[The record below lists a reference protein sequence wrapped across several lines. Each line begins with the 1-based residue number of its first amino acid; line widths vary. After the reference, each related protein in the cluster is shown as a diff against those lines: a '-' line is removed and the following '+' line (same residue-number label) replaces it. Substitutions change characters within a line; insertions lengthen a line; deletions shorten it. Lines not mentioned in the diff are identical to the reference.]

1 MKRVFPGIALCGI
14 ALCLALIG
22 CSDKDDA
29 AGNKTGAAPAA
40 DLAAGKALAEK
51 ECKGCHGL
59 DGKGVAPGIPNLAG
73 QSDRY
78 ILASLREYIDKKRT
92 HAALREIA
100 EHMSEA
106 DARNVAA
113 YFASLPPIAPAAGIA
128 VFSPYERGKSL
139 AAACMNCHGENGN
152 SKTDGTPSLA
162 GQQPRYFVA
171 ATTEYLNGARVTSPM
186 HGLVRDMNRIDLE
199 SIALFF
205 ASQTPAE
212 RPPAAVGDPAAAAT
226 KAAFCGGC
234 HGPQGVSTDAAT
246 PTLAGQDPAYLAS
259 SIKAY
264 RIARKHPAM
273 QRAVSGLSDKDIDD
287 LAAFYTVQK
296 SRPAENG
303 QMLVQELTEKC
314 NRCHGADARTGA
326 VAVPNLRAQD
336 MDYLVMALRSY
347 RDERRNSSVM
357 HNMSFPYGDAIVESV
372 ATFYASQAAK

>member
-1 MKRVFPGIALCGI
+1 MKRVLLGI

-22 CSDKDDA
+22 CSDKDDTA
-29 AGNKTGAAPAA
+29 AANKTAGTAGDA
-40 DLAAGKALAEK
+40 AAGKALAEQ

-59 DGKGVAPGIPNLAG
+59 DGKGVAPGIPHLAG

-78 ILASLREYIDKKRT
+78 ILASLKEYIDKKRS
-92 HAALREIA
+92 HAALRQIA

-113 YFASLPPIAPAAGIA
+113 YYASLPPVAPVAGLS
-128 VFSPYERGKSL
+128 VFSPYDRGQSL
-139 AAACMNCHGENGN
+139 APACVNCHGENGN
-152 SKTDGTPSLA
+152 SKTPGTPSLA
-162 GQQPRYFVA
+162 GQQPRYLVA
-171 ATTEYLNGARVTSPM
+171 ATTEYLNGARATSPM
-186 HGLVRDMNRIDLE
+186 HGLVRDLTRIDLE
-199 SIALFF
+199 SLALYF

-212 RPPAAVGDPAAAAT
+212 RPKPAAGNAAAAET

-234 HGPQGVSTDAAT
+234 HGPQGVSIDAAT
-246 PTLAGQDPAYLAS
+246 PNLAGQDTEYLAS

-273 QRAVSGLSDKDIDD
+273 QRAVAGLSDADIDN

-303 QMLVQELTEKC
+303 QTLVRDLTDKC
-314 NRCHGADARTGA
+314 NRCHGSGARETV

-347 RDERRNSSVM
+347 RDDRRQSSVM
-357 HNMSFPYGDAIVESV
+357 HNMSFPYGDAIVESI
-372 ATFYASQAAK
+372 ATFYAGQPAK